1 MEKMKQAGV
10 SAGLKSNNFRIVDVA
25 RVPTSP
31 IEPNIPRNLAF
42 AFMLGLTSGVG
53 LAFLLE
59 GLDNTVRTTE
69 QAQMISWLPPLGMIP
84 TGSRTARY
92 TPNSHRLS

>member
-1 MEKMKQAGV
+1 MKEAGV

-25 RVPTSP
+25 RVPTAP
-31 IEPNIPRNLAF
+31 VEPNIPRNLAF

-69 QAQMISWLPPLGMIP
+69 QAQMISGLPPLGMIP
-84 TGSRTARY
+84 WDRGRRAKAQTRSGW
-92 TPNSHRLS
+92 